1 MGAPR
6 EYLEAK
12 YGIKNVLSLEELEKR
27 FTIEMQTN
35 ESAVLKNRNG
45 KVVSCSRQLDPPL
58 YYNFSK
64 Y

>member
-12 YGIKNVLSLEELEKR
+12 YGIKNVLSLKELEKR
-27 FTIEMQTN
+27 FTIEMQTD
-35 ESAVLKNRNG
+35 ESAVLKNKNG
-45 KVVSCSRQLDPPL
+45 KVISCSRQLDPTL
-58 YYNFSK
+58 YYDFRK